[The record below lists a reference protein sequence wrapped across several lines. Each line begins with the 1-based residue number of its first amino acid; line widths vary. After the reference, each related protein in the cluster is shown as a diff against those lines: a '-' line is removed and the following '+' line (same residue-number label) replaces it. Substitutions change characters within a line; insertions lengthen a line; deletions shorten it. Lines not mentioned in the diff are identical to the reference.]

1 MATSVVVNL
10 PVSDLDRSKAFYEA
24 LGATIVPEF
33 TDENAACVRWDE
45 NVFFMI
51 LRNDYFATFT
61 DRPIVTPE
69 ARIQVMT
76 ASAATRRSTSHRRA
90 ISCSRTAAAR
100 RRGGRPASDEKTPR
114 GSAGG
119 GRIRGAPVCG
129 GYACAFCT
137 RPTSPRN
144 ASRYDTRNSRVPS
157 FVTSWFSSMRPG
169 VTWMKPS
176 G

>member
-33 TDENAACVRWDE
+33 TDENAACVRGGDE

-69 ARIQVMT
+69 AGIQVMT
-76 ASAATRRSTSHRRA
+76 ALSRDSKEHVAQTRDLVLA
-90 ISCSRTAAAR
+90 N
-100 RRGGRPASDEKTPR
+100 
-114 GSAGG
+114 GG
-119 GRIRGAPVCG
+119 GEEEGWPARER
-129 GYACAFCT
+129 
-137 RPTSPRN
+137 
-144 ASRYDTRNSRVPS
+144 
-157 FVTSWFSSMRPG
+157 
-169 VTWMKPS
+169 
-176 G
+176 